1 VPLPQGLEVCVLVA
15 GWLRVC
21 VALTVGVL
29 ELEALPVMVTEAV
42 AVLLACA
49 LAVKDSVSV
58 EEAEDVRVVTG
69 EGVGGALRVRVPL
82 TDGEPL
88 LRLPVGDRLPLT
100 VGVLLA
106 VAVRVKLAVPDT
118 VAVRGGE
125 RDCVGDTLPVREG
138 RAMEAVRLGEA
149 EGVLLPPML
158 RVLLTETVD
167 VLEAEAEPVRVLLAP
182 TLRLGVP
189 EVEGDLV
196 DVMVRVPLGVAVPV
210 LEEVVLAVDVAVPR
224 TLPDTLAVRE

>member
-1 VPLPQGLEVCVLVA
+1 
-15 GWLRVC
+15 
-21 VALTVGVL
+21 
-29 ELEALPVMVTEAV
+29 
-42 AVLLACA
+42 
-49 LAVKDSVSV
+49 
-58 EEAEDVRVVTG
+58 
-69 EGVGGALRVRVPL
+69 
-82 TDGEPL
+82 
-88 LRLPVGDRLPLT
+88 
-100 VGVLLA
+100 
-106 VAVRVKLAVPDT
+106 
-118 VAVRGGE
+118 
-125 RDCVGDTLPVREG
+125 
-138 RAMEAVRLGEA
+138 MEAVRLGEA

-210 LEEVVLAVDVAVPR
+210 LEEVVVAVDVAVPR